1 MNFPKRYEWLGTVGP
16 LPKMVS
22 EALRW
27 YGTLEAP
34 GAVNNP
40 VIMGW
45 ANELG
50 VQRLG
55 YKYAADSVPWCGLFM
70 GIVAL
75 HAGKPVVAGPL
86 YALNWATF
94 GTEAGQPVLGDVL
107 TFVREGGGH
116 VALYIAEDAGSYFV
130 LGGNQS
136 DQVCITRIAKTRL
149 YRARRAP
156 FNVGLPASARPYIIS
171 ASGLPFSTN
180 EA

>member
-1 MNFPKRYEWLGTVGP
+1 MTFPKRYEWLGNVGT

-22 EALRW
+22 EGLRW
-27 YGTLEAP
+27 VGTLEAQ
-34 GAVNNP
+34 GSVNNP

-45 ANELG
+45 AAELG
-50 VQRLG
+50 VARLG
-55 YKYAADSVPWCGLFM
+55 YKYVADSVPWCGLFM

-75 HAGKPVVAGPL
+75 HAGKPVVEGPL
-86 YALNWATF
+86 YALNWSKF

-107 TFVREGGGH
+107 TFSRQGGGH
-116 VALYIAEDAGSYFV
+116 VALYIGEDATAYHV

-136 DQVCITRIAKTRL
+136 DSVSITPIDKKRL

-156 FNVGLPASARPYIIS
+156 FSVALPTSARPYII
-171 ASGLPFSTN
+171 ADSGMPYSVN

>member
-1 MNFPKRYEWLGTVGP
+1 MSFPKRYEWLGTVGP

-27 YGTLEAP
+27 VGTLETP

-50 VQRLG
+50 VDRLG
-55 YKYAADSVPWCGLFM
+55 YRYTADSVPWCGLFM

-86 YALNWATF
+86 YALNWSTF

-107 TFVREGGGH
+107 TFSRTGGGH
-116 VALYIAEDAGSYFV
+116 VALYIAEDSTAYHV

-136 DQVCITRIAKTRL
+136 DSVSITRIDKKRL

-156 FNVGLPASARPYIIS
+156 FTTGLPTSARPYIIS
-171 ASGLPFSTN
+171 ASGAPFSTN